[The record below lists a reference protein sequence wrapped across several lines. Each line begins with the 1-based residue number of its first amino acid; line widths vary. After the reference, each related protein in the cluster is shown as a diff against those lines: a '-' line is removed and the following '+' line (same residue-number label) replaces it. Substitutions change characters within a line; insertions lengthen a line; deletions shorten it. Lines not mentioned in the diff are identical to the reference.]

1 MRLVAVFIY
10 EHQFLFD
17 EPQTINLGGKYIY
30 NFKGYNNSSVLI
42 RREENHNY
50 INNFYDLTNTSSKL
64 SLVSAIVGENGTGK
78 TSILDI
84 LRSKFVEHSSPFP
97 HSYVVMIGED
107 DTSDYPIL
115 IKSSFESNKYLLNIN
130 ELDKNNAL
138 FLDIDLAKT
147 EESFQSI
154 YYSPH
159 YDYKVNPHFDKIDNY
174 DISFDT
180 VLDNDLNDLAN
191 KDSNPAGW
199 NFRPNRELRF
209 KNSLRQISFLSS
221 EVFENNTVFNDI
233 FTFPKHGNP
242 KLIFRAHKLDDIFD
256 NVSLDVKF
264 GALKPLEEKASKEKK
279 ARIKRRVYDDKNNF
293 INKDELENE
302 RLKTFIVQC
311 IVSVLFRQADKKN
324 TFLSELKLES
334 DFEKR
339 TKDLNYIDTFLKM
352 IEEVKIEYHGNV
364 WKPFSY
370 ELIKL
375 FLDNIFS
382 ILDNQ
387 SYYSDGYA
395 EDDYVQTKVDYDE
408 NTIYPDYKDAIE
420 ILTLQRK
427 LIIELERY
435 FLFNAKKSEESDLI
449 LDTSYKI
456 DGFINYETEKKL
468 SSGEN
473 ALLNFYSRIYD
484 FVVSNL
490 LNSDLGNRFLPLKKH
505 YILLLDEADLGF
517 HPIWKKKFVKSLV
530 YTLSHIFELIENKPS
545 FQIVFTTHDPLTLS
559 DLPRY
564 NVVYLKS
571 LDNKTVVLENDD
583 RPQISFGA
591 NITDLLAY
599 SFFTDDGLIGDFA
612 KEKIE
617 KTLDWLNEILN
628 IKEKI
633 TDFVLNKKTAKVKTL
648 RRKLNKALSLECS
661 ETLKN
666 KENPYFN
673 QHRKL
678 IAIIDEPIMK
688 IKLAE
693 MYDNATAQSLQV
705 EIISREIEFL
715 QKKMENLNNIQY
727 VKSKRKQ

>member
-10 EHQFLFD
+10 NHQFLFD
-17 EPQTINLGGKYIY
+17 DPQTINLGGKYIY
-30 NFKGYNNSSVLI
+30 NFKGYNNSSVI
-42 RREENHNY
+42 IKREKNNNY

-78 TSILDI
+78 TSILDV
-84 LRSKFVEHSSPFP
+84 LRSKFVDHSSPFP
-97 HSYVVMIGED
+97 YSHVVMIGED
-107 DTSDYPIL
+107 DSNDYPIL
-115 IKSSFESNKYLLNIN
+115 IKSSFESNKYLLNID
-130 ELDKNNAL
+130 ELDKNNAS
-138 FLDIDLAKT
+138 FLNIDLSKIND
-147 EESFQSI
+147 SFQTI

-159 YDYKVNPHFDKIDNY
+159 YDYKVNSQFDNIDDY

-191 KDSNPAGW
+191 KDVNPTGW

-221 EVFENNTVFNDI
+221 KVFENNTAFNDI

-242 KLIFRAHKLDDIFD
+242 KLIFRAHKLDELFD

-264 GALKPLEEKASKEKK
+264 GALKPLKEKASNEKK

-293 INKDELENE
+293 LNKDELENE
-302 RLKTFIVQC
+302 RLKVFIVQC
-311 IVSVLFRQADKKN
+311 LVSILFRQADKKN
-324 TFLSELKLES
+324 TFLSELKLED
-334 DFEKR
+334 DFKKR
-339 TKDLNYIDTFLKM
+339 TEDLNYIDTFLKM
-352 IEEVKIEYHGNV
+352 IEEVKIEYHGNI
-364 WKPFSY
+364 WKPFNY
-370 ELIKL
+370 DLIKL

-395 EDDYVQTKVDYDE
+395 EDDYVQAKVDYDE
-408 NTIYPDYKDAIE
+408 NTIYPDYKDATE

-435 FLFNAKKSEESDLI
+435 FLYNANKFEENDLV
-449 LDTSYKI
+449 LDNSYKI

-490 LNSDLGNRFLPLKKH
+490 LNNELGNRFLPLKKH

-545 FQIVFTTHDPLTLS
+545 FQIIFTTHDPLTLS

-571 LDNKTVVLENDD
+571 LENKTAVLENDD

-599 SFFTDDGLIGDFA
+599 SFFTDNGLIGDFA
-612 KEKIE
+612 KEKID
-617 KTLDWLNEILN
+617 KTLAWLNEILT

-633 TDFVLNKKTAKVKTL
+633 AHLDLNKKHTKVEILK
-648 RRKLNKALSLECS
+648 RKLSKILSLERD
-661 ETLKN
+661 EILRN
-666 KENPYFN
+666 KKNPYFN

-678 IAIIDEPIMK
+678 IGIIDEPIMK

-693 MYDNATAQSLQV
+693 MYDNATAQSLQA

-715 QKKMENLNNIQY
+715 QKKMENL
-727 VKSKRKQ
+727 K